1 MTKLFGKAAL
11 GAALIAATTMA
22 AAPADARDYYRYGR
36 HHDRTGTAIAAGVV
50 GLAIGAALASN
61 NRGRYYNDRYYN
73 DGYYNRNYRGSYYPQ
88 SYYYYPQNQGYYYDN
103 YNRRYR
109 DDYRYERKHR
119 RWHRRHGY

>member
-11 GAALIAATTMA
+11 GAALIAATTLA

-61 NRGRYYNDRYYN
+61 SRDRYYD
-73 DGYYNRNYRGSYYPQ
+73 DGYYPRYRSSYYPQ
-88 SYYYYPQNQGYYYDN
+88 SYYYAYPRYRTYYYYDN
-103 YNRRYR
+103 YRPYRRHDRYDRRY
-109 DDYRYERKHR
+109 YRR
-119 RWHRRHGY
+119 GY